1 MEKFI
6 GRSRGPS
13 NDWSLACNKSCKICG
28 IVVLTCFIVSAI
40 VTLITILSM
49 IQVSNKFI
57 DEIKPI
63 TSGEIK
69 RTEITR
75 HSVLNRPAVIHTHQE
90 VQQVSGIHGFVRL
103 NNENNDQSSKKVVLV
118 LSETEKPTSTVSFR
132 EKQLR
137 KKKEQQEEEE
147 EWDRQRAKANADFE
161 NMIKRVRQNTNWQ
174 RMSIF

>member
-28 IVVLTCFIVSAI
+28 IVVLTCFIVGAI
-40 VTLITILSM
+40 ITLITVLSM

-69 RTEITR
+69 ITEITR
-75 HSVLNRPAVIHTHQE
+75 HSVLNRPAIVHTHQG
-90 VQQVSGIHGFVRL
+90 VKQVSGVHGFVRL
-103 NNENNDQSSKKVVLV
+103 TKENNDQSSQKVVIL
-118 LSETEKPTSTVSFR
+118 LSETEKPKSTVSFR
-132 EKQLR
+132 EEQLR

-147 EWDRQRAKANADFE
+147 EWDRQKAKANADFE
-161 NMIKRVRQNTNWQ
+161 NMIKRARQNANWQ
-174 RMSIF
+174 RMSNF